1 VQFYEALVS
10 ESGYGVSQAYP
21 MAGWDREDMRIFVA
35 CLLFNELRDSEH
47 SKYAFTWQRES
58 ADMATI
64 LEALFTAGSGDNTEV
79 GYKLRKRVAVLLS
92 FLFPSIEKEIRDL
105 YKERSSFVHGAFF
118 LRLREE
124 IEIEGGL
131 AKLPSPPF
139 AFLYGYKERIRFA
152 LVGYMVLNK
161 ARKRGSEEFKGCA
174 SVLDI
179 LERAIIDIDMR
190 AAVRVHAE
198 GVLRLM

>member
-1 VQFYEALVS
+1 
-10 ESGYGVSQAYP
+10 
-21 MAGWDREDMRIFVA
+21 
-35 CLLFNELRDSEH
+35 
-47 SKYAFTWQRES
+47 
-58 ADMATI
+58 MATI